1 MFSNKIIRCHVLD
14 RQDQVDEGKEHIE
27 YLKKQT
33 VKLQERVK
41 AAQRALDR
49 NLAAIERKQ
58 KFVNDVEATLHI
70 HWLNDPPY

>member
-1 MFSNKIIRCHVLD
+1 MFSDKIIRCHVLD
-14 RQDQVDEGKEHIE
+14 RRDQVNEGKEQLE
-27 YLKKQT
+27 YLKKRT
-33 VKLQERVK
+33 VELQEQVN
-41 AAQRALDR
+41 AAQRTLDL